1 MYNSFR
7 EIVKGYSRVLFA
19 VFDYKACLISMA
31 IVLIFIIFL
40 SPFFLLP
47 MVILLDWPLLLI
59 ELLILQITIIFIT
72 RIVLSIRFKCKA
84 VDVILHPVAIVY
96 LIMIAINSILSVKIR
111 SGIYWKGRTYDV
123 SKEKELRL
131 VNDNYK

>member
-1 MYNSFR
+1 MQF
-7 EIVKGYSRVLFA
+7 
-19 VFDYKACLISMA
+19 LI
-31 IVLIFIIFL
+31 
-40 SPFFLLP
+40 
-47 MVILLDWPLLLI
+47 
-59 ELLILQITIIFIT
+59 
-72 RIVLSIRFKCKA
+72 IRFKCKA

-123 SKEKELRL
+123 NKEKELRL